1 MYRLHFA
8 PTPNGWKPTIMLEE
22 CGLEYELVQVNIG
35 AGEQFDHGFV
45 MMNHNTRI
53 PVLEDT
59 AAEGGSLFVA
69 ESAAILMYLAHK
81 TGRFVPLEEREY
93 YQMIQWLFWQMAH
106 QGPTAGQAGH
116 FVNYAPPEA
125 EYGRRRFLNEYDRML
140 GVLNL
145 RLACSPYL
153 AGDEYTIADM
163 ANFPWLMGHSRLCFD
178 PEQFPHLLGSA
189 KKNEEGLC
197 CFDLQKFPHLFRWY
211 QELGERPAVRRG
223 VETGRFEY
231 QDKDGGSTREMSEEI
246 RKILFNQTS
255 EIYARSLAQLTEEQG
270 SGD

>member
-35 AGEQFDHGFV
+35 SGAQFEHDFV

-59 AAEGGSLFVA
+59 AAEGGPLFVA
-69 ESAAILMYLAHK
+69 ESAAILLYLGHK
-81 TGRFVPLEEREY
+81 TGRFVPVEEREY
-93 YQMIQWLFWQMAH
+93 YQAVQWLFWQMAH

-140 GVLNL
+140 GVMNL
-145 RLACSPYL
+145 RLADSPYL
-153 AGDEYTIADM
+153 AGDEYSIADM
-163 ANFPWLMGHSRLCFD
+163 ANFPWLMTHSRLCFD
-178 PEQFPHLLGSA
+178 PEKFPHLLDSA
-189 KKNEEGLC
+189 KPNEEGQH
-197 CFDLQKFPHLFRWY
+197 CFDLEKFPHLFRWY
-211 QELGERPAVRRG
+211 QELRERPAVRRG
-223 VETGRFEY
+223 VEAGRLEY
-231 QDKDGGSTREMSEEI
+231 QDQDGAPTREMGEEI
-246 RKILFNQTS
+246 RRILFNQTS
-255 EIYARSLAQLTEEQG
+255 EIYARSLERVVREKSAGT
-270 SGD
+270 